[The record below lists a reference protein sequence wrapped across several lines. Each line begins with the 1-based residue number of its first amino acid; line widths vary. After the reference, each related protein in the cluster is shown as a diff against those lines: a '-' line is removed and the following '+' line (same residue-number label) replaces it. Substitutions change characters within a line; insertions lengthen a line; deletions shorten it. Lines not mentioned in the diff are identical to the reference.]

1 MKTLNLFILS
11 FLIIAASSNAQNQ
24 RNIASKPFKEKKPT
38 IVFVH
43 GLWSDGSCWNDVI
56 SVLQT
61 EGYQVI
67 STQNPTSS
75 FEDDVAA
82 TKKVLDRTQGPVI
95 LVGHSWG
102 GFVITEVG
110 NDPRVEGLVYV
121 AGFAPDAGES
131 PVDLLAMAAPNNL
144 NNYFQIN
151 NGFITLS
158 KDGIKNAFAGD
169 LSSKQQIQL
178 YATQT
183 PASQSVFTAKNILP
197 AWKSKP
203 SWYIVAKNDSAI
215 NPDLQRLLSKRIKAI
230 TLEVESSHVVMIS
243 KPMEV
248 LMMIR
253 EAAGHK
259 YEKNY
264 SQR

>member
-1 MKTLNLFILS
+1 MKTIVLFILS
-11 FLIIAASSNAQNQ
+11 FLIIGASAKAQKQ
-24 RNIASKPFKEKKPT
+24 QNIVSKTFKQKKPT

-43 GLWSDGSCWNDVI
+43 GLWADGSCWNEVI
-56 SVLQT
+56 SVLET

-75 FEDDVAA
+75 FEDDVVA

-131 PVDLLAMAAPNNL
+131 PIDLLAMAAPNNL

-183 PASQSVFTAKNILP
+183 PASQTVFGAKNTAP
-197 AWKSKP
+197 AWRSKP
-203 SWYIVAKNDSAI
+203 SWYIIAKDDSTI

-230 TLEVESSHVVMIS
+230 SIEVESSHVVMLS

-264 SQR
+264 TQR